1 MFLNLPVLSPEV
13 PETIEFG
20 SPSPLLLRLALAMS
34 QAEMISDDDL
44 APLSEGAVSSLQLR
58 SLVESAWKRCLGDRF
73 DFEILSAYVHLV
85 LPDKSDGFFYDE
97 SGDLKVGFVLDASNP
112 DSVCFGR
119 IYEAL
124 EAKERGL
131 GCKVLQ
137 VLDGTLCAFGV
148 PCTPS
153 GAFEMAKYVYWQGE
167 DSEQEA
173 IEIFGEEYEDA
184 YGEIVR
190 RDEVFAGV
198 PEVVYLLPEAMVN
211 PAELESLADRFC
223 GCPLGKLLS
232 LVSGLAKLNQAPVLI
247 PLGYDDYDCSMS
259 FSPPV
264 IINWNSDN
272 NGLSR
277 VFDDYFNSANQ
288 CGESAPWVGAVVF
301 DPTIEGIKE
310 SMPLIC
316 HTANV
321 LKALDEVLIEIRR
334 LENELC
340 GC

>member
-20 SPSPLLLRLALAMS
+20 LPSPLLLRLALAMS
-34 QAEMISDDDL
+34 QARMVSDDDL
-44 APLSEGAVSSLQLR
+44 ATLSEGAVTSLQLR

-85 LPDKSDGFFYDE
+85 LPDKNDSFFSDE
-97 SGDLKVGFVLDASNP
+97 SGDLKVGFVLDADQP
-112 DSVCFGR
+112 DSVCFER

-124 EAKERGL
+124 EAKESGL
-131 GCKVLQ
+131 GCKVMR
-137 VLDGTLCAFGV
+137 VLDATLCAFGV
-148 PCTPS
+148 PCSPS

-167 DSEQEA
+167 DNEQDA
-173 IEIFGEEYEDA
+173 IEVFGDEYEDA
-184 YGEIVR
+184 YGEIVV
-190 RDEVFAGV
+190 RDEIFAGV
-198 PEVVYLLPEAMVN
+198 PEAVYRLSDVMEKPG
-211 PAELESLADRFC
+211 ELESLAERFC

-232 LVSGLAKLNQAPVLI
+232 LVSGLAKLNQVPALI
-247 PLGYDDYDCSMS
+247 PLGYDDYDCSMP

-272 NGLSR
+272 DGLNR
-277 VFDDYFNSANQ
+277 VFDDYFNSMNQ

-310 SMPLIC
+310 AIPLIC
-316 HTANV
+316 HTGNV

>member
-20 SPSPLLLRLALAMS
+20 LPSPLLLRLALAMS
-34 QAEMISDDDL
+34 QARMVSDDDL
-44 APLSEGAVSSLQLR
+44 ATLSEGAVSSLQLR

-85 LPDKSDGFFYDE
+85 LPDKNDSFFSDE
-97 SGDLKVGFVLDASNP
+97 SGDLKVGFVLDADQP
-112 DSVCFGR
+112 DSVCFER

-124 EAKERGL
+124 EAKESGL
-131 GCKVLQ
+131 GCKVMR
-137 VLDGTLCAFGV
+137 VLDATLCAFGV
-148 PCTPS
+148 PCSPS

-167 DSEQEA
+167 DNEQDA
-173 IEIFGEEYEDA
+173 IEVFGDEYEDA
-184 YGEIVR
+184 YGEIVV
-190 RDEVFAGV
+190 RDEIFAGV
-198 PEVVYLLPEAMVN
+198 PEAVYRLSDVMEKPG
-211 PAELESLADRFC
+211 ELESLAERFC

-232 LVSGLAKLNQAPVLI
+232 LVSGLAKLNQVPALI
-247 PLGYDDYDCSMS
+247 PLGYDDYDCSMP

-272 NGLSR
+272 DGLNR
-277 VFDDYFNSANQ
+277 VFDDYFNSMNQ

-310 SMPLIC
+310 AIPLIC
-316 HTANV
+316 HTGNV